1 MSAREQAE
9 MPLAASQPSD
19 VSVRQ
24 WPGSGLALGAYCVE
38 AGITST
44 AAGAWA
50 SSGFS
55 GSSRAL
61 VWIGVTTVL
70 AAAAGWLAEPA
81 LTVLGRCFQVTVTRH
96 DRRRR

>member
-1 MSAREQAE
+1 MRGDEVSAHGQAE
-9 MPLAASQPSD
+9 MPLAANRSSD
-19 VSVRQ
+19 ADDRHRR
-24 WPGSGLALGAYCVE
+24 GSRLALGAYCVE

-55 GSSRAL
+55 GSLRAV

-70 AAAAGWLAEPA
+70 AAAAAWLAEPA
-81 LTVLGRCFQVTVTRH
+81 ISGMSHCLRGKRS
-96 DRRRR
+96 